1 MANLQNLIQ
10 NRFKVA
16 VKKAFGEQA
25 EGAPVPVTAA
35 RDPKFGHYQ
44 CNAAMALART
54 LRRKPLDIANDI
66 VRHTE
71 IEDLCLPPEVVPPGF
86 INLRLKPEFITQAV
100 AERLG
105 EDRLGIE
112 PDEEKKKIVVDFS
125 GPNIAKELHVGH
137 LRSTIIGDSL
147 SRIFEF
153 LGHDVL
159 RVNHVGDWG
168 TQFGMLIAHL
178 KDVYPEA
185 LDEGKTVDLGDIVS
199 FYKDAQGRF
208 KEEET
213 FQERARKQVVELQSG
228 EESARRAWKI
238 LCDASRKEFEA
249 IYDRLDIEIEERGES
264 YYNDK
269 IPETLE
275 ELDRLGLIEESD
287 GARCIFPEGF
297 TNKEGGR
304 LPLIVQKRDGGY
316 NYESTDMTAIR
327 QRVKEEKADL
337 LLYVTDAG
345 QALRFQML
353 FEAGKEAGWLNGTK
367 AEHVPFGVVQSPD
380 RKRLK
385 TRSGDTVKLKDLLD
399 EAVLRAKETVDEKN
413 PDLLEEKRRQIAE
426 TIGMAAVKY
435 ADLSQNRTSNYVFS
449 FDKMLALTGN
459 TAPYLL
465 YAYVRIQ
472 SIARKGQLDY
482 AHLDP
487 KEIDTFETPEEIDLG
502 RTLLRIPEVLEQAEQ
517 ELLPNRLTD
526 YLYETATLFS
536 KFYTNNRVLGDP
548 REKPRLALCAFTA
561 QTLKL
566 GLSLLGINVIE
577 EM

>member
-10 NRFKVA
+10 NRFIEA

-25 EGAPVPVTAA
+25 EGAAVPVTAA

-71 IEDLCLPPEVVPPGF
+71 IEDLCLPPEVLPPGF
-86 INLRLKPEFITQAV
+86 INLRLKPEFITRAV

-105 EDRLGIE
+105 DDRLGIE

-153 LGHDVL
+153 LGHNVL

-178 KDVYPEA
+178 KDVHPEA
-185 LDEGKTVDLGDIVS
+185 LDEGKPVDLGDIVS

-208 KEEET
+208 KEDEA

-238 LCDASRKEFEA
+238 LCDTSRKEFEA

-264 YYNDK
+264 YYNDM

-275 ELDRLGLIEESD
+275 ELDQLGLIEESD

-385 TRSGDTVKLKDLLD
+385 TRSGDTVKLRDLLD

-413 PDLLEEKRRQIAE
+413 PDLPEEKRLQIAE

-487 KEIDTFETPEEIDLG
+487 KEIETFETPEEIDLG
-502 RTLLRIPEVLEQAEQ
+502 RTLLRMPEVLEQAEQ